1 MKKAILLSAGFGT
14 RLRPITLTTPKC
26 LVEIHG
32 KPLLNW
38 WFDLLEMHGFEEV
51 LINTHYLSEKVEE
64 FVTKHYFGKI
74 KVTIAYEPE
83 LLGSAGTIHKNKKF
97 YENEDD
103 FLIIYA
109 DNLSDIDLTKMLNY
123 HKEKGACFTM
133 GMFHTNRPKECGIC
147 AVNEDGT
154 VVEFVEKPAN
164 PKSDLANAGIYMV
177 NRNCYEL
184 FDENSFDI
192 GKEILPR
199 LVNKM
204 QGYAINEYLLD
215 IGSLENLEK
224 ARREWQYD
232 DHFKNSVKN

>member
-51 LINTHYLSEKVEE
+51 LINTHYLSEKVDA
-64 FVTKHYFGKI
+64 FILHDYKGNL
-74 KVTIAYEPE
+74 KVTIAYEPV
-83 LLGSAGTIHKNKKF
+83 LLGSAGTIRNNRSF

-103 FLIIYA
+103 FTIIYA
-109 DNLSDIDLTKMLNY
+109 DNLSDINLSKMRDF
-123 HKEKGACFTM
+123 HKENHACFTM

-147 AVNEDGT
+147 AVDENKT
-154 VVEFVEKPAN
+154 VIEFVEKPSE

-177 NRNCYEL
+177 NKNCYDL
-184 FDENSFDI
+184 FDEDSFDI

-199 LVNKM
+199 LVGKM
-204 QGYAINEYLLD
+204 KGYAVEDYLLD

-224 ARREWQYD
+224 ARREWQCD
-232 DHFKNSVKN
+232 DHFENTAAD